1 MTKNKLAVQLFTL
14 RDHLKTAADFKSS
27 MERIAQ
33 MGYPAVQL
41 SAVGA
46 MNGEHA
52 ELDAKGAKAILDE
65 NNIKCIATHRS
76 WDQLSQDTEKEI
88 EFHKTL
94 GCDFTAIGGIP
105 APYKEEGADGYRRW
119 IADAEPVIA
128 KLKAGGV
135 RFGYHN
141 HAFELERVD
150 YQNGEPRT
158 LLDLIIDCGNPD
170 MLLELDLYW
179 LAHGGA
185 NPQRIVEKC
194 AGRMPVIHIKDK
206 EMNGNEPIMA
216 PIGEGNMDW
225 ANLIPACVESGVEW
239 IAIEQDKCY
248 RDAFDCLKSSYDYLA
263 RPQFALVG

>member
-1 MTKNKLAVQLFTL
+1 MTNKLAVQLYTL
-14 RDHLKTAADFKSS
+14 RDHLKTTADFASS

-33 MGYPAVQL
+33 IGYPAVQL

-46 MNGEHA
+46 MNGETP
-52 ELDAKGAKAILDE
+52 ELSVAQAKQILDE
-65 NNIKCIATHRS
+65 NNLKCIATHRS
-76 WDQLSQDTEKEI
+76 WDQLRDDTEKEI
-88 EFHKTL
+88 EFHRIL

-105 APYKEEGADGYRRW
+105 GSYKDAGADGYRRFCD
-119 IADAEPVIA
+119 DAAPVIA

-185 NPQRIVEKC
+185 NPERTVEKC

-206 EMNGNEPIMA
+206 EMVGQEPRMA

-225 ANLIPACVESGVEW
+225 AHLIPACVESGVEW
-239 IAIEQDKCY
+239 IAIEQDNCY

-263 RPQFALVG
+263 RPQFGLVG

>member
-1 MTKNKLAVQLFTL
+1 MSNTLAVQLYTL
-14 RDHLKTAADFKSS
+14 RDHLKTTADFQTS
-27 MERIAQ
+27 MERISQ
-33 MGYPAVQL
+33 IGYPAVQL

-52 ELDAKGAKAILDE
+52 ELDAAQAKSILDE
-65 NNIKCIATHRS
+65 NSLQCIATHSS
-76 WDQLSQDTEKEI
+76 WEQLTQNTDKEI
-88 EFHKTL
+88 EFHQTL
-94 GCDFTAIGGIP
+94 GCDYTAIGGIP
-105 APYKEEGADGYRRW
+105 ALYKEEGEGGYRRFCD
-119 IADAEPVIA
+119 DAAPIIA
-128 KLKAGGV
+128 KLKEGGV

-150 YQNGEPRT
+150 FRNGEPRT

-206 EMNGNEPIMA
+206 EMVGNEPRIA

-225 ANLIPACVESGVEW
+225 AHLIPACVESGVEW
-239 IAIEQDKCY
+239 IAIEQDNCY
-248 RDAFDCLKSSYDYLA
+248 RDAFDCLRSSYDYLA
-263 RPQFALVG
+263 RPQFGLVD

>member
-1 MTKNKLAVQLFTL
+1 MTNKLAVQLFTL
-14 RDHLKTAADFKSS
+14 RDHLKTTADFKTS
-27 MERIAQ
+27 MERIAA

-46 MNGEHA
+46 MNGENPELSA
-52 ELDAKGAKAILDE
+52 VQAKEILDA
-65 NNIKCIATHRS
+65 NNLKCIATHRS
-76 WDQLSQDTEKEI
+76 WDQLSKDTDNEI
-88 EFHKTL
+88 EFHKTV

-105 APYKEEGADGYRRW
+105 SPYKEEGADGYKRW
-119 IADAEPVIA
+119 IDDAAPVIA
-128 KLKAGGV
+128 RLKAGGV

-206 EMNGNEPIMA
+206 EMDGNEPIMA

-225 ANLIPACVESGVEW
+225 AHLIKACNDSGVEW
-239 IAIEQDKCY
+239 VAIEQDKCY
-248 RDAFDCLKSSYDYLA
+248 RDGFDCLKSSYDYLA
-263 RPQFALVG
+263 RPQFGLVS

>member
-1 MTKNKLAVQLFTL
+1 MAHQLAVQLYTL
-14 RDHLKTAADFKSS
+14 RDFLGTPDDFARS

-33 MGYPAVQL
+33 IGYSAVQL

-46 MNGEHA
+46 MNGDA
-52 ELDAKGAKAILDE
+52 PELDASGARQILDDCGL
-65 NNIKCIATHRS
+65 KCIATHCS
-76 WDQLSQDTEKEI
+76 WDQLAQTPDQQI
-88 EFHKTL
+88 EFHQIL

-105 APYKEEGADGYRRW
+105 APYKADGAAGYRRW
-119 IADAEPVIA
+119 IEDAAPVIA
-128 KLKAGGV
+128 RLKSGGV

-150 YQNGEPRT
+150 YQNGAPRT

-185 NPQRIVEKC
+185 NPQRVVERC
-194 AGRMPVIHIKDK
+194 AGRMPIIHIKDK

-225 ANLIPACVESGVEW
+225 ANLIPACQQAGVEW
-239 IAIEQDKCY
+239 IAIEQDNCY
-248 RDAFDCLKSSYDYLA
+248 RDGFDCLKSSYDYLT
-263 RPQFALVG
+263 RLGLS

>member
-1 MTKNKLAVQLFTL
+1 MANKLAVQLYTL
-14 RDHLKTAADFKSS
+14 RDHIKTAADFVTS

-33 MGYPAVQL
+33 MGYTAVQL

-46 MNGEHA
+46 MNGDNP
-52 ELDAKGAKAILDE
+52 ELDAVQTKQILDD
-65 NNIKCIATHRS
+65 NGLKCIATHRS
-76 WDQLSQDTEKEI
+76 WEQLSQDTDKEI
-88 EFHKTL
+88 AFHKTL

-105 APYKEEGADGYRRW
+105 ASYNGEGADGYKRW
-119 IADAEPVIA
+119 INDAAPVIA

-150 YQNGEPRT
+150 YVDGQTRT

-185 NPQRIVEKC
+185 NPERIVERCKN
-194 AGRMPVIHIKDK
+194 RMPIIHIKDK
-206 EMNGNEPIMA
+206 EISGSEPIMA

-225 ANLIPACVESGVEW
+225 AHLIPACLDSGVEW

-248 RDAFDCLKSSYDYLA
+248 RDGFDCLQASYDYLA
-263 RPQFALVG
+263 RPEFKLVD

>member
-1 MTKNKLAVQLFTL
+1 MKNKLAVQLYTL
-14 RDHLKTAADFKSS
+14 RDHLKTKDDFKTSVA
-27 MERIAQ
+27 RCAQ
-33 MGYPAVQL
+33 IGYPAVQI

-46 MNGEHA
+46 MNGDSP
-52 ELDAKGAKAILDE
+52 ELGALEAKQILDD
-65 NNIKCIATHRS
+65 NGLKCIATHRK
-76 WDQLSQDTEKEI
+76 WDQLSGDTEQEI
-88 EFHKTL
+88 EFHQTL

-105 APYKEEGADGYRRW
+105 SPYREEGDDGYRRFCD
-119 IADAEPVIA
+119 DAAPVIA

-158 LLDLIIDCGNPD
+158 RLDLIIDCGNPD

-206 EMNGNEPIMA
+206 EMAGKEPIMA

-225 ANLIPACVESGVEW
+225 PNLIPACIESGVEW

-248 RDAFDCLKSSYDYLA
+248 RDAFDCLKSSYEYLTKME
-263 RPQFALVG
+263 VGS

>member
-1 MTKNKLAVQLFTL
+1 MKNKLAVQLFTL
-14 RDHLKTAADFKSS
+14 RDHIKTAADFKTS

-33 MGYPAVQL
+33 IGYPAVQL

-46 MNGEHA
+46 MNGDNP
-52 ELDAKGAKAILDE
+52 ELDVKQAKQILDD
-65 NNIKCIATHRS
+65 NGIKTIATHRS
-76 WDQLSQDTEKEI
+76 WEQLSQDTDNEI
-88 EFHKTL
+88 EFHQTL
-94 GCDFTAIGGIP
+94 ECDFTAIGGIP
-105 APYKEEGADGYRRW
+105 APYNAEGADGYRRW
-119 IADAEPVIA
+119 IDDAAPVIA

-185 NPQRIVEKC
+185 NPQRIVERCK
-194 AGRMPVIHIKDK
+194 GRMPVIHIKDK
-206 EMNGNEPIMA
+206 EMDGREPIMA

-225 ANLIPACVESGVEW
+225 ANLIPACVDSGVEW

-248 RDAFDCLKSSYDYLA
+248 RDAFDCLKSSYEFLI
-263 RPQFALVG
+263 R

>member
-1 MTKNKLAVQLFTL
+1 MANHLAVQLFTL
-14 RDHLKTAADFKSS
+14 RDHIKTAADFKTS
-27 MERIAQ
+27 MERISA
-33 MGYPAVQL
+33 MGYTAVQL

-46 MNGEHA
+46 MNGDNP
-52 ELDAKGAKAILDE
+52 ELDAVQARKILDD
-65 NNIKCIATHRS
+65 NGLKTIATHRS
-76 WDQLSQDTEKEI
+76 WDQLSQDTDKEI
-88 EFHKTL
+88 AFHKTL

-105 APYKEEGADGYRRW
+105 APYKEEGANGYKRW
-119 IADAEPVIA
+119 INDAAPVIA

-150 YQNGEPRT
+150 IVDGEPRT

-185 NPQRIVEKC
+185 NPERIVDRCK
-194 AGRMPVIHIKDK
+194 GRMPVIHIKDK
-206 EMNGNEPIMA
+206 EMSGNEPIMA

-225 ANLIPACVESGVEW
+225 AHLIPACLASGVEW

-248 RDAFDCLKSSYDYLA
+248 SDPFDCLQASYDYLS
-263 RPQFALVG
+263 RPEFKLVD